1 MTSGLPAHLEIGA
14 IIFPKMDQCDFTGP
28 FEVLSRLPDST
39 FHIAWKRRGSIR
51 DYHGLIL
58 TPEVS
63 LEECPQLDLLVVPG
77 GQGQEAL
84 MEDGEVLS
92 FIRDQSRGAI
102 YVFSVCTG
110 ALLCGAAGLLKGVK
124 ATTHWSAFHLL
135 EYYGAIPTDARVVED
150 GRMVSA
156 AGVTA
161 GFDGALVITSRL
173 RGEDA
178 AREIQLAMEYAPEP
192 PFDSGSP
199 KAARPQTLEAATRS
213 ASQITSARLTTARR
227 MAAKLGIHK

>member
-1 MTSGLPAHLEIGA
+1 MTSGPQAHLEIGA
-14 IIFPKMDQCDFTGP
+14 IIFSNMDQWDFTGP
-28 FEVLSRLPDST
+28 FEVLSRLSDST
-39 FHIAWKRRGSIR
+39 FHIAWKRRDPIR
-51 DYHGLIL
+51 DCHGLIL

-63 LEECPQLDLLVVPG
+63 LAECPQLDLLVVPG
-77 GQGQEAL
+77 GHGQEAL
-84 MEDGEVLS
+84 MEDEEVLS
-92 FIRDQSRGAI
+92 FVRNQSRGAKCI
-102 YVFSVCTG
+102 FSVCTG

-150 GRMVSA
+150 GKMVSA

-161 GFDGALVITSRL
+161 GFDGALVIASRL

-192 PFDSGSP
+192 PFQSGSP
-199 KAARPQTLEAATRS
+199 KNARPETLEAARRS
-213 ASQITSARLTTARR
+213 ASQITAARLTTARR
-227 MAAKLGIHK
+227 IAAKLGIHE